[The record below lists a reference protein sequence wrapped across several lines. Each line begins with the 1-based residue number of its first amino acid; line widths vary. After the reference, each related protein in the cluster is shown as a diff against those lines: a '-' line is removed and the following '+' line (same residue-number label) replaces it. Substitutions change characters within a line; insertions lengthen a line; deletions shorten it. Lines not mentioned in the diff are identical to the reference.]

1 VTIEEAS
8 VTSILG
14 ERVTV
19 NLEDGCSIALAG
31 LFLVPRTSFASPL
44 AERMG
49 CALDDGPVGPFIQ
62 TDMRKETSVP
72 GVFACGDAARAA
84 GSVFLAMGD
93 SAMAGTGVH
102 QSLVFL

>member
-8 VTSILG
+8 VTGIVG
-14 ERVTV
+14 GRVTV
-19 NLEDGCSIALAG
+19 NLEDGRSISLAG

-44 AERMG
+44 AEQLG
-49 CALDDGPVGPFIQ
+49 CVLDVGPMGPFTQ

-84 GSVFLAMGD
+84 GSVSLAVGD
-93 SAMAGTGVH
+93 SAMAGTSVH
-102 QSLVFL
+102 QSLIFL